1 MKSDLFLSHLLCL
14 EAPKAVDQH
23 RTIDLYWMVFFGLP
37 EQEPHGVIFLRILVN
52 GVLYTGNSEDGRYP
66 GFGMQCLKH

>member
-1 MKSDLFLSHLLCL
+1 
-14 EAPKAVDQH
+14 
-23 RTIDLYWMVFFGLP
+23 
-37 EQEPHGVIFLRILVN
+37 LVN